1 MAKLPFTL
9 QTSDLP
15 AETEVI
21 PAKIKKYPRKQSIY
35 PPKLG
40 YGKPATFE
48 FSQIKEETQI

>member
-21 PAKIKKYPRKQSIY
+21 PAKIKKYPLKQDIY
-35 PPKLG
+35 PPKPG
-40 YGKPATFE
+40 YGKLATH
-48 FSQIKEETQI
+48 